1 MIVEDIL
8 AFIKAKY
15 EEHRSISQSFVVG
28 INGIDCSGKTTFSK
42 SVSKYFTHH
51 KIENDHLDIDNFNNP
66 AIENETYK
74 AFVSGSW
81 DEENLNRYYELII
94 NYSDVI
100 RAVSESKKKYSIVIL
115 EGIFIYKPQL
125 VDLFD
130 LKIYLD
136 VDISLGRKRFA
147 KRWSLK
153 RDKRP
158 FDIYDEIWMLSHIR
172 YESEVHPKRIS
183 DLVLDID
190 NDENDEGEEEI
201 RIIKE
206 KIIMSEKISIAKDL
220 AH

>member
-42 SVSKYFTHH
+42 SMSKYFTHH

-81 DEENLNRYYELII
+81 DEENLNRYYELKI

-100 RAVSESKKKYSIVIL
+100 RAVSESQKKYSIVIL

-183 DLVLDID
+183 DLVIDID
-190 NDENDEGEEEI
+190 NDENDEGEEDI

-206 KIIMSEKISIAKDL
+206 KIIMRDEN
-220 AH
+220 

>member
-1 MIVEDIL
+1 MEDIL

-15 EEHRSISQSFVVG
+15 EKYGSITQSFVVG
-28 INGIDCSGKTTFSK
+28 INGIDCAGKTTFAK

-66 AIENETYK
+66 AIESETYK

-81 DEENLNRYYELII
+81 SEEDLNKYYELII
-94 NYSDVI
+94 NYSDAI
-100 RAVSESKKKYSIVIL
+100 RAVSESQKKYPLVIL

-125 VDLFD
+125 VNLFD

-136 VDISLGRKRFA
+136 IDISLGRKRFA
-147 KRWSLK
+147 RRRSLK

-172 YESEVHPKRIS
+172 YESEVHPKQIGA
-183 DLVLDID
+183 LVID
-190 NDENDEGEEEI
+190 YNDESKPVLHEN
-201 RIIKE
+201 
-206 KIIMSEKISIAKDL
+206 
-220 AH
+220 

>member
-1 MIVEDIL
+1 VENIL
-8 AFIKAKY
+8 ACIKVKY
-15 EEHRSISQSFVVG
+15 EKYRSINQPFVVG
-28 INGIDCSGKTTFSK
+28 INGIDCSGKTTFAK
-42 SVSKYFTHH
+42 SVSRYFTHQ
-51 KIENDHLDIDNFNNP
+51 KIDNERLDIDNFNNP
-66 AIENETYK
+66 TIESETYK

-81 DEENLNRYYELII
+81 DEEDLNRYYELII

-136 VDISLGRKRFA
+136 IDISLGRKRFT
-147 KRWSLK
+147 KRRSLK

-158 FDIYDEIWMLSHIR
+158 FNIYDEIWMLSHIR

-183 DLVLDID
+183 DLVIDID
-190 NDENDEGEEEI
+190 NDENDEGE
-201 RIIKE
+201 
-206 KIIMSEKISIAKDL
+206 
-220 AH
+220 

>member
-42 SVSKYFTHH
+42 SLSKDFTHH

-190 NDENDEGEEEI
+190 ND
-201 RIIKE
+201 
-206 KIIMSEKISIAKDL
+206 
-220 AH
+220 